1 MYAFRSES
9 EVEAD
14 EHFGSRRRC
23 WLVGKV
29 GRGEVSFFTILCRL
43 HLDDARPD
51 DMSIISSLWIA
62 RSRVVSQ
69 DLEDTVCSAMGYTS
83 RVSSHS

>member
-1 MYAFRSES
+1 MLFAQKAKLRLTSTLAAAEG
-9 EVEAD
+9 V
-14 EHFGSRRRC
+14 G
-23 WLVGKV
+23 WWGKV